1 MQSKQLKE
9 LEHLRKLVE
18 LERQEERKLFLE
30 VIQKLPLRK
39 RVQKGWSWY
48 PLQMVKKGY
57 TIGERPFVIL
67 ERSGEEEHRF
77 RAGMSVD
84 LFTEQAHVSRSRKSG
99 VIKYVKSS
107 RIKVIL
113 GGSDHPNW
121 LNGGQL
127 GIDLMFD
134 ERTYREMD
142 RALEK
147 VMKADDNRLAELRD
161 ILMGGRKAQF
171 TSAVKPQ
178 TAPEMTRLNEVQGQA
193 LSNILAAK
201 DLAIVHGPPGTGKTT
216 TLVAAIQELIL
227 REDQLLV
234 ATPSNA
240 AADLICIRLAE
251 KNIPLVRV
259 GNLSRVDD
267 EVMRHTLEA
276 QLAAQPDNKQIKK
289 LRREAADLRRKA
301 QKQRGR
307 EKGLLYRDAGQLSNW
322 ANQLEDRLL
331 DYVIASARVVVTTLV
346 GAAANV
352 LEGYQFSTCLIDEAA
367 QALEPACWIPISKS
381 ERVILAG
388 DPFQLPPTV
397 KSRKAEQGGL
407 ATTLLEKCIERHPAA
422 TCMLEVQYRMNE
434 KIMGFSNQ
442 HFYEGKLKADVSVA
456 RQTLPNYELSESI
469 TYIDTAGTGF
479 EEKINNR
486 FQSRYNENEL
496 QLVIEHLIELIGSTP
511 PEFSLPSIALIS
523 PYREQVVRARE
534 LFDSEERFKDIDL
547 TIDTIDGFQGQERDL
562 VYLSLVRSNDKGEIG
577 FLKDYRRIN
586 VAMTRARKQLVI
598 IGDSATIGA
607 DPFYT
612 KMLKY
617 IEDEGSYVSGFVYIR
632 VV

>member
-1 MQSKQLKE
+1 MDKNQLKE

-30 VIQKLPLRK
+30 VIQKMPLRK
-39 RVQKGWSWY
+39 RVDKGWSWY
-48 PLQMVKKGY
+48 PLQVVKRGY
-57 TIGERPFVIL
+57 SVGERPYVIL

-84 LFTEQAHVSRSRKSG
+84 LFTEQAHVNRPRRSG

-121 LNGGQL
+121 LGGGQL

-134 ERTYREMD
+134 ERSYREMD
-142 RALEK
+142 KALER
-147 VMKADDNRLAELRD
+147 VMKTSDDRLAELRD
-161 ILMGGRKAQF
+161 VIMG
-171 TSAVKPQ
+171 VKRANFSSRSLAATEQ
-178 TAPEMTRLNEVQGQA
+178 RNLNEVQLEA
-193 LSNILAAK
+193 LSNIISAK
-201 DLAIVHGPPGTGKTT
+201 DLSIIHGPPGTGKTT

-240 AADLICIRLAE
+240 AADLICVRLSE
-251 KNIPLVRV
+251 KGVPLVRI
-259 GNLSRVDD
+259 GNISRVDD

-289 LRREAADLRRKA
+289 LRREAADLRKKA
-301 QKQRGR
+301 QKQRVR
-307 EKGLLYRDAGQLSNW
+307 EKGLLFRDAGQLSNW

-331 DYVIASARVVVTTLV
+331 DYIIASARVVVTTLV

-352 LEGYQFSTCLIDEAA
+352 LSGYTFSTCLIDEAA

-381 ERVILAG
+381 KRVILAG

-397 KSRKAEQGGL
+397 KSRQAEKGGL
-407 ATTLLEKCIERHPAA
+407 STTLLEKCIERHPKA
-422 TCMLEVQYRMNE
+422 TRMLEIQYRMNE
-434 KIMGFSNQ
+434 RIMGFSNQ
-442 HFYEGKLKADVSVA
+442 HFYQGRLKADESVA
-456 RQTLPNYELSESI
+456 KQTLPNYELSESI
-469 TYIDTAGTGF
+469 AYIDTAGTGF

-496 QLVIEHLIELIGSTP
+496 QLVIEHLIEMIGSTP

-534 LFDSEERFKDIDL
+534 LFETEERFAELDL

-598 IGDSATIGA
+598 VGDSATIGA
-607 DPFYT
+607 DPFYA
-612 KMLKY
+612 KMLEYVEKV
-617 IEDEGSYVSGFVYIR
+617 GSYVSAFVYIR
-632 VV
+632 LAS